1 MVAGRG
7 RGCRGSTAAVLLLA
21 CLGRARTASAQ
32 ADACDDSGAA
42 AWKAIESYAGVVPE
56 IEEDRTQAPPAW
68 WRYPSPRRAAELL
81 AAEARDP
88 AGLYSSVPSAEV
100 KAGDIVVRAVG
111 AGACGKM
118 AVVAG
123 KLQERWMLQGEEE
136 GQGQGKAQ
144 AQGEALYFV
153 DGKTLRPEAAA
164 YRIRVKSDH
173 TLGHVRE
180 LGRDLTHLERT
191 IAERPPLVAKNGRGV
206 VDEKLHELLDEA
218 WSLMADPAFDLQ
230 RRDLAGRALALG
242 AALDWPGAA
251 ESAAAVLDDV
261 LVRVPQRA
269 EVVVARASVYLLA
282 GQADKA
288 LTLAE
293 AATAIPHAPARTRYV
308 LGRALL
314 AAGKESD
321 GLAALRRYLNEDP
334 RDVRANRL
342 VATGGREPRLAPP
355 PGGDPALHFTATT
368 THAGVTSAAYGFHVE
383 WPIPWRVVGQSST
396 PENGL
401 LLDLTTERVL
411 NDDGD
416 AQRGAAVILVQR
428 PESTEARTALVK
440 KAGRNMFP
448 DAKLKKLPPLLPGSR
463 RESFRERGQGE
474 AALHA
479 GEVTT
484 VEHGGVVYFLVLNSP
499 ARAYSKLKD
508 EYAALVKSL
517 TFLSA
522 SASPSP

>member
-1 MVAGRG
+1 VDIGVGRG
-7 RGCRGSTAAVLLLA
+7 RRPAVATVLLGVCLA
-21 CLGRARTASAQ
+21 WPPDARGQ
-32 ADACDDSGAA
+32 VDACDESGAA
-42 AWKAIESYAGVVPE
+42 AWKAIESYGGIVPE

-68 WRYPSPRRAAELL
+68 WRYPSPRRASELL

-88 AGLYSSVPSAEV
+88 AGLYSSVPSSEL
-100 KAGDIVVRAVG
+100 KAGDIIVRAVG

-118 AVVAG
+118 AVLAG
-123 KLQERWMLQGEEE
+123 KLEGRWMLQGDEVDAKGGAANAGE
-136 GQGQGKAQ
+136 GI
-144 AQGEALYFV
+144 YFV
-153 DGKTLRPEAAA
+153 DGKALRSEAAA
-164 YRIRVKSDH
+164 FRIQVKGDH

-191 IAERPPLVAKNGRGV
+191 IAERPPLIAKKGRGA
-206 VDEKLHELLDEA
+206 VDEKLHDLLDEA

-251 ESAAAVLDDV
+251 EAAAAVLDDV
-261 LVRVPQRA
+261 LVRAPQRA
-269 EVVVARASVYLLA
+269 DVVVARASVYLLA

-288 LTLAE
+288 VTLAE
-293 AATAIPHAPARTRYV
+293 AATAIPHAPARTHYV

-314 AAGKESD
+314 ATGKESE
-321 GLAALRRYLNEDP
+321 GLAVLRRFLNEDP

-342 VATGGREPRLAPP
+342 LATGGREPRLAPP
-355 PGGDPALHFTATT
+355 PVGDPALRFAATADHT
-368 THAGVTSAAYGFHVE
+368 GVTSTTYGFHVE

-401 LLDLTTERVL
+401 LLDLTTQRVL
-411 NDDGD
+411 NDDGE
-416 AQRGAAVILVQR
+416 AQRGAAVVLAQR
-428 PESTEARTALVK
+428 PESPAARAALVK

-448 DAKLKKLPPLLPGSR
+448 DAKLKTLPPLLPGSR

-484 VEHGGVVYFLVLNSP
+484 VEHGGVVYFLVLNAP
-499 ARAYSKLKD
+499 ARATSKLKD
-508 EYAALVKSL
+508 EYAAMVKSL
-517 TFLSA
+517 TFL
-522 SASPSP
+522 PRP